1 MLRHVSHAIFLVT
14 VWLLISGHY
23 DPLLISLG
31 IASALFVTWI
41 SARMDVVDHEA
52 HPAEA
57 TLRFIRTWPGLAVEI
72 IRSNFDVARRILRPD
87 LDISPVCFTVTATQ
101 TTAMGRVAYA
111 NSITLTPGTVTIDV
125 DGNRFRVHALS
136 SAGRAT
142 LESGSMDARITAVER
157 KPK

>member
-1 MLRHVSHAIFLVT
+1 MLRHVSHAIFLLA

-23 DPLLISLG
+23 NPLLVSLG

-41 SARMDVVDHEA
+41 ARRMDVVDHEA

-57 TLRFIRTWPGLAVEI
+57 TIRFVLTWPPLALDIVKA
-72 IRSNFDVARRILRPD
+72 NFDVARRILRRD
-87 LDISPVCFTVTATQ
+87 LDISPVCFTVTASQ
-101 TTAMGRVAYA
+101 SSAMGRVAYA

-136 SAGRAT
+136 PAGRAA
-142 LESGSMDARITAVER
+142 LETGEMDARITAAE
-157 KPK
+157 KKAE

>member
-1 MLRHVSHAIFLVT
+1 MLRHVSHAIFLFA

-41 SARMDVVDHEA
+41 AARMDVVDHEA

-57 TLRFIRTWPGLAVEI
+57 TFRFVRSWPKLAVDI
-72 IRSNFDVARRILRPD
+72 VKANFDVARRILRRD

-101 TTAMGRVAYA
+101 SSAMGRVAYA
-111 NSITLTPGTVTIDV
+111 NSITLTPGTGTIDV

-136 SAGRAT
+136 EEGRAS
-142 LESGSMDARITAVER
+142 LESGEMDARITAVER
-157 KPK
+157 KG

>member
-1 MLRHVSHAIFLVT
+1 
-14 VWLLISGHY
+14 
-23 DPLLISLG
+23 
-31 IASALFVTWI
+31 
-41 SARMDVVDHEA
+41 MDVVDHEA

-142 LESGSMDARITAVER
+142 LESGSMDALITAVER
-157 KPK
+157 KTK